1 MLKELNEYI
10 IESGACNDISQYDDT
25 KYIQLPE
32 EHQQQIVN
40 SMNSGDV
47 PLRKASECPAKRLL
61 LHFANTMLFVNSDTI
76 DADATYDV
84 YLAQGSNSSD
94 DEMMSYTYTSFS
106 LDNDYQ
112 PKLISHNSVNKVDE
126 KQLWEE
132 IHAAMLTLRGFMSA
146 ISE

>member
-1 MLKELNEYI
+1 MLKELNKYI

-40 SMNSGDV
+40 SMNSSEV
-47 PLRKASECPAKRLL
+47 PMRKASECPAKRLL

-76 DADATYDV
+76 DADAVYDV
-84 YLAQGSNSSD
+84 YLAQGSSSSD
-94 DEMMSYTYTSFS
+94 DEIPSYTYTSFS

-112 PKLISHNSVNKVDE
+112 PKLISHSSDNKVDE

>member
-10 IESGACNDISQYDDT
+10 IESGDCNDISQYDDT

-40 SMNSGDV
+40 SMNSGEV
-47 PLRKASECPAKRLL
+47 PMKKASECPAKRLL
-61 LHFANTMLFVNSDTI
+61 LHFANTLLFVNSDTVDT
-76 DADATYDV
+76 DAIYDV

-94 DEMMSYTYTSFS
+94 DEMMGYTYTSFS

-112 PKLISHNSVNKVDE
+112 PKLISHSSDDKVDE
-126 KQLWEE
+126 KQLWGE
-132 IHAAMLTLRGFMSA
+132 IHTAMLTLRGFMSA

>member
-1 MLKELNEYI
+1 MLKELNKYI

-40 SMNSGDV
+40 SMNSSEV
-47 PLRKASECPAKRLL
+47 PMRKASDCPAKRLL

-76 DADATYDV
+76 DADAVYDV
-84 YLAQGSNSSD
+84 YLAQGSSSND
-94 DEMMSYTYTSFS
+94 DEILSYTYTSFS

-112 PKLISHNSVNKVDE
+112 PKLISHSSDNKVDE

>member
-1 MLKELNEYI
+1 MLKELNKYI

-40 SMNSGDV
+40 SMNSSEV
-47 PLRKASECPAKRLL
+47 PMKKASECPAKRLL

-76 DADATYDV
+76 DADAVYDV
-84 YLAQGSNSSD
+84 YLAQGSSSSD
-94 DEMMSYTYTSFS
+94 DEILSYTYTSFS

-112 PKLISHNSVNKVDE
+112 PKLISHSSDNKVDE

>member
-1 MLKELNEYI
+1 MLKELNQYI
-10 IESGACNDISQYDDT
+10 TENGAGNDISHYDDT

-32 EHQQQIVN
+32 EHQQHIVN

-47 PLRKASECPAKRLL
+47 PLKKASECPAKRLL

-76 DADATYDV
+76 DTDAIYDV
-84 YLAQGSNSSD
+84 YLAQGSNSSN
-94 DEMMSYTYTSFS
+94 DEMMGYTYTSFS

-112 PKLISHNSVNKVDE
+112 PKLISHSSDDKVDE